1 MHLSAQV
8 TTKQLRSKPYTQDLE
23 DHPSITKLHFIA
35 TIFFAPS
42 LDFASVLTTRTRHM
56 MVAAMQCRDNRGV
69 VGLPLA
75 EAPAAKGHLHL
86 HTFRH
91 VLNNLR

>member
-1 MHLSAQV
+1 MTSH
-8 TTKQLRSKPYTQDLE
+8 Y
-23 DHPSITKLHFIA
+23 PSPHGTNQRLIGVSIELHFIA